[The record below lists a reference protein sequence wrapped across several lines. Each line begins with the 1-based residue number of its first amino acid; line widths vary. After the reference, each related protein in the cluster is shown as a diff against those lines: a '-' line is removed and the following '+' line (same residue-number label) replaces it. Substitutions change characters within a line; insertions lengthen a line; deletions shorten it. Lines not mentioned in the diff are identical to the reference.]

1 MHLECLL
8 GAGLEQCP
16 TCQQPYHGECE
27 LGLARQQWAR
37 VRDDRPEDDEER
49 LAGAERLARAL
60 NTALGD
66 YAAALPLLED
76 VLAARR
82 RTLGAEAE
90 ATLQSLHDCA
100 QQHLDLQSFAAG
112 LPLAEEA
119 LRLRRQTLG
128 YSHPRALDSLALLS
142 QLHAESGDLEA
153 ALPLAQEALTG
164 RRQRLGQGHMDTVIS
179 MADLC
184 TLHYRLGDRTAA
196 APLFREGV
204 EKGLKIFRTTTG
216 SRASKSRPR
225 AENLLGKDGKVDAE
239 VAALGAALGAVGDP
253 ARRRRR
259 GALPN
264 VHLA

>member
-1 MHLECLL
+1 
-8 GAGLEQCP
+8 
-16 TCQQPYHGECE
+16 
-27 LGLARQQWAR
+27 
-37 VRDDRPEDDEER
+37 
-49 LAGAERLARAL
+49 
-60 NTALGD
+60 
-66 YAAALPLLED
+66 
-76 VLAARR
+76 
-82 RTLGAEAE
+82 
-90 ATLQSLHDCA
+90 
-100 QQHLDLQSFAAG
+100 
-112 LPLAEEA
+112 
-119 LRLRRQTLG
+119 
-128 YSHPRALDSLALLS
+128 
-142 QLHAESGDLEA
+142 
-153 ALPLAQEALTG
+153 
-164 RRQRLGQGHMDTVIS
+164 MDTVIS